1 MLGLFYCFLSSGIFI
16 KEIRYLYI
24 VSIKNNILLR
34 FQIILFP
41 KTNLRRKQMAKSD
54 LLKEAIADAKAVKET
69 ALANAKIALQEA
81 FQPRIKSML
90 ETELIGE
97 LEDDEMAMD
106 EPMDDMGDEMGMD
119 DMGDEMGAEGEP
131 MDVGDIEIDTDM
143 DGEIDFTGDIMS
155 KPGMDA
161 EPEMDDMGDEPI
173 DEPMGDLEGDAAMG
187 DDAGD
192 ELGIEEIIRELEE
205 DLETEG
211 THEGMYMAGE
221 EDVVADEEDL
231 NAGMKYEMYSADKR
245 GQEYN
250 ERADNFRVNEDSSID
265 DLIEAILAEEEDDK
279 KMNAAEEDKDEKA
292 AKNEKHCVAENKELK
307 STLGEAYDT
316 VSHLKSV
323 INEVNLLNAKLL
335 YTNKLFRNFDLN
347 EGQKMKVIENFDRAG
362 NTREAK
368 LVFATLA
375 ESFHKPT
382 AGKKIVKESK
392 SMASKPVASTA
403 PSKETTQVLTEGFEQ
418 ANRWKKLAGLIK

>member
-1 MLGLFYCFLSSGIFI
+1 
-16 KEIRYLYI
+16 
-24 VSIKNNILLR
+24 
-34 FQIILFP
+34 
-41 KTNLRRKQMAKSD
+41 
-54 LLKEAIADAKAVKET
+54 
-69 ALANAKIALQEA
+69 
-81 FQPRIKSML
+81 
-90 ETELIGE
+90 
-97 LEDDEMAMD
+97 
-106 EPMDDMGDEMGMD
+106 
-119 DMGDEMGAEGEP
+119 MGAEGEP

-161 EPEMDDMGDEPI
+161 EPEMD
-173 DEPMGDLEGDAAMG
+173 EPMGDLEGDAAMG
-187 DDAGD
+187 DDMGD
-192 ELGIEEIIRELEE
+192 DLGIEEIIKELEE
-205 DLETEG
+205 DLES
-211 THEGMYMAGE
+211 EGMENEMYVSDGE
-221 EDVVADEEDL
+221 EEEEDL
-231 NAGMKYEMYSADKR
+231 VAAGMRNEMDDPKAHTDGIELS
-245 GQEYN
+245 E
-250 ERADNFRVNEDSSID
+250 SID
-265 DLIEAILAEEEDDK
+265 DLIEAILAEEDEDENPKESRGDK
-279 KMNAAEEDKDEKA
+279 KKNEEMKDKKDETNEDRCIT
-292 AKNEKHCVAENKELK
+292 KNEELK
-307 STLGEAYDT
+307 ETLGEAYDT

-382 AGKKIVKESK
+382 AGKRIVKESR